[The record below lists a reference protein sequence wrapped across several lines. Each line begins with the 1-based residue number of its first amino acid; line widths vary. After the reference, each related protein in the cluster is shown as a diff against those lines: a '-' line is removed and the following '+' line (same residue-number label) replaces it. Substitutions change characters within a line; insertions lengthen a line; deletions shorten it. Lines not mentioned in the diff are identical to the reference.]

1 MHYKFRWNIIIKR
14 IPQTGDSLLSFFV
27 EFCRSRASTLFD
39 NLQRRLTKLLCKIC
53 RTVLSKNSTAV
64 FDNIFR
70 HNSTTFDKKFC
81 RMLAKNVECRHF
93 MAKNLV
99 EKCCRASTIFFYNN
113 FRQSS
118 TEIYKKFVDCRRNLS
133 NAVEIYCRKILT
145 KFDVEKR
152 WRKMLSNYN
161 STIFFDTFLQ

>member
-1 MHYKFRWNIIIKR
+1 MSNSVEAKLQHNSTIFNEDW
-14 IPQTGDSLLSFFV
+14 PSFF
-27 EFCRSRASTLFD
+27 
-39 NLQRRLTKLLCKIC
+39 CKIC

-70 HNSTTFDKKFC
+70 QYSTTFDKKFC
-81 RMLAKNVECRHF
+81 RMLAKNVECRHLL
-93 MAKNLV
+93 AKNLV

-118 TEIYKKFVDCRRNLS
+118 TAFDKKFVKWCRNLFY
-133 NAVEIYCRKILT
+133 AGEIYCRKILA
-145 KFDVEKR
+145 KIIVEKR

-161 STIFFDTFLQ
+161 STIFFDKFLQ

>member
-1 MHYKFRWNIIIKR
+1 MGYFF
-14 IPQTGDSLLSFFV
+14 LSFFV
-27 EFCRSRASTLFD
+27 EFCRRFSSTQFD
-39 NLQRRLTKLLCKIC
+39 NLQRRLTKLLCEIC

-70 HNSTTFDKKFC
+70 QYSTTFDKIFC
-81 RMLAKNVECRHF
+81 RMLAKNVECRQF

-118 TEIYKKFVDCRRNLS
+118 TAIYKKFVDCWRNLS
-133 NAVEIYCRKILT
+133 NAVEIYCRKILA
-145 KFDVEKR
+145 KILVEKR

-161 STIFFDTFLQ
+161 STIFFDKFLQ